1 MFFHFTAAFG
11 FRNFQVPRQ
20 HAGRKLASDD
30 NPGFI
35 SIDCGATEE
44 YTDRVSGLFYHTDD
58 GFIDTGTNH
67 QIPSSVATTREQ
79 LRTLRSFPE
88 GTKNCYTLKPKQG
101 KDNVYMIRPTFVYGN
116 YDGKNQTPTFD
127 LYVGAIRWFTVTL
140 SAPNEFENWCEITH
154 VPSTNYISFCLVNT
168 NQGVPFISALELR
181 HMPNS
186 IYQVG
191 SDAVVLFER
200 SDTGSPTNTLQRYKD
215 DAYDRVW
222 QPQMLPS
229 FMTWNIRLTT
239 TSTIDVVN
247 SDNLYK
253 PPPEM
258 LQTAAQTQNASIP
271 LNYYKTPGG
280 IFLYYAYFHFPEIEE
295 LQPGKKR
302 EMVIYS
308 NGTTLHEPFTLDY
321 LKPRTVGPIK
331 LPLVGDQISFSIG
344 ATKGSDLPP
353 ILNGYEIFRAFEL
366 QGTPTNSEDIDAIM
380 DIKMA
385 YGITKNW
392 QGDPCVDTSWN
403 GLNCSGSNYPRI
415 ISLNLSNS
423 GLLGRI
429 AASISNL
436 TVLQILDLSNND
448 LTGPLP
454 TFLSELPSLKVLDL
468 SGNDFTG
475 LIPEALM
482 GKSTNGTLSL
492 RLDRNPNLCRSV
504 PCKRKGKSFPLIPVI
519 AAVSILMVLVLAAL
533 SIWWKC
539 KRSGINKDNDDDTF
553 KSKKHEFSFSEILVM
568 TDNLK
573 TVIGVGGFGTVY
585 LGTLKSSLKVAVKLL
600 SPESD
605 QGLKEFLQEV
615 KLLMRVH
622 HGNIVSLVGYCKHP
636 KHMALIYEY
645 MPNGNVRQQLSDLSN
660 VFTWKNRVQIAV
672 HAAQGLEYLHNG
684 CKPPIIHRD
693 LKTANILLDENMQA
707 KIADFGLSRAFR
719 SEDVTHISTTNAV
732 GTPGYIDL
740 ACLDLAHFRKSSDVF
755 SFGVIL
761 MELVTGKPA
770 IARGTQN
777 MHLLDWVVPQFER
790 GDIRSIVDQRL
801 RGNFSVDAAW
811 KLVETAILCMHES
824 PAQRPEIN
832 DVLAELKQ
840 CRVSKRI
847 SSGLALGNMSSRSR
861 QGNALE
867 FNVVD
872 NGEMIRP
879 SASDLSGNDFT
890 GLIPEAL
897 MGKSANGTLSLRFL
911 LFYRR
916 DILEGVSVNNNDTPF
931 KSRFSSCRLDR
942 KPNICLSVP
951 CKRKVTR
958 FSLIPIIVVVYILMV
973 LVLAALSIWWKCK
986 RSGNKKDNDDTFK
999 SKKHEFSFSEI
1010 LVMTD
1015 NLKTVIGV
1023 GGFGKVYLGTLKSS
1037 LKVAVKLLMR
1047 VHHRNIVSL
1056 VGYCKHPK
1064 HMALIYEYMPNGTVR
1079 QQLSDLSNVLTWK
1092 NRVQIVVH
1100 TAQGCLEYLHNDCK
1114 PPIIHRDLKTANI
1127 LLDENMQAK
1136 IADFGLSRA
1145 FRSDVTHIST
1155 TNAVGTPGYIDPAC
1169 LGLAHFS
1176 KSSDVFS
1183 FSVMH
1188 SKPVTGKP
1196 ALARCTQNM
1205 HLLDWV
1211 VPQFERGDIRSI
1223 VNQRLRGNFS
1233 VDAAWKLISGGS
1245 ALGNMSSRSRQGTA
1259 LEFSVVDNGEMTR
1272 PSARCLGLA
1281 HFSKSSDV
1289 FSFDVILMEL
1299 ATEKPALARGTQNMH
1314 LPDWVVRQFERGD
1327 IHNIVDQRLRR
1338 NFSVDA
1344 AWKLVVTAILC
1355 IHESPAQRPDIND
1368 VLAELKQCLVS
1379 ERISGGLALEFS
1391 VVDSGEMTRPNVR
1404 ADPTVIQLLL

>member
-280 IFLYYAYFHFPEIEE
+280 IFLYYAYFHFAEIEE

-423 GLLGRI
+423 EIYRT
-429 AASISNL
+429 
-436 TVLQILDLSNND
+436 TV

-790 GDIRSIVDQRL
+790 GDIRSIVDRRL

-872 NGEMIRP
+872 NGEMTRP

-897 MGKSANGTLSLRFL
+897 MGKSANGTFSL
-911 LFYRR
+911 
-916 DILEGVSVNNNDTPF
+916 
-931 KSRFSSCRLDR
+931 RLDR

-986 RSGNKKDNDDTFK
+986 RLGNKKDNDDTFK

-1047 VHHRNIVSL
+1047 VHHGNIVSL

-1100 TAQGCLEYLHNDCK
+1100 TAQGCLEYLHNDCE

-1223 VNQRLRGNFS
+1223 VNQRLRGNLS

-1344 AWKLVVTAILC
+1344 A
-1355 IHESPAQRPDIND
+1355 
-1368 VLAELKQCLVS
+1368 
-1379 ERISGGLALEFS
+1379 
-1391 VVDSGEMTRPNVR
+1391 
-1404 ADPTVIQLLL
+1404 